1 MSFFKNHEVNKAG
14 DYLQTSFSFLKAL
27 DQVEE
32 SNKQLSFNIFQQP
45 STWHKIKIKYIKS
58 QTINPEIFNFSD
70 QGLGAVSPSH
80 SGYDF
85 PRKMFFMSYSINFP
99 QFIE

>member
-32 SNKQLSFNIFQQP
+32 SNKQLSFNIFQ
-45 STWHKIKIKYIKS
+45 
-58 QTINPEIFNFSD
+58 
-70 QGLGAVSPSH
+70 
-80 SGYDF
+80 
-85 PRKMFFMSYSINFP
+85 
-99 QFIE
+99 